1 MNSNLQHII
10 ALIAAIFIS
19 AALHATNLNK
29 ERLTLLQPLV
39 EHDLSFN
46 TNIDITTDSIILWEK
61 LLSPELEKQQEYHI
75 LFPLKMMAVQALITE
90 GNISLAVNNAN
101 SMYQQAKAIDYPFG
115 TALALRALAD
125 TYQSSGNPQSA
136 IESYEESLKIMQ
148 KIPASIP
155 YLKTSMFHLILSKLK
170 YRQMTDIKKDF
181 AYLESLYHK
190 ESGLPD
196 DFYLPCSYAYYYIQT
211 NNLPKALE
219 YLKQLDSIYEKY
231 PYPYYSSISNYMY
244 AGYHIESKEYDKA
257 LKEYEELLTITKKT
271 ALFRHVQ
278 LLQERAKV
286 LVLMNQKQEAC
297 KIYEEINHLKDSL
310 DAQSYLSQIN
320 ELHTLYQIDKSEL
333 NYINIQKNLYYWSLS
348 VILVIVV
355 LIIIAI
361 FRIKRT
367 NNRLLQSQ
375 QEQEKAKKQ
384 AEKSIHTKSLF
395 LSNMSH
401 EIRTP
406 LNALSGF
413 SAILTEESIDNET
426 KQQCNDIIQQN
437 SELLLKLINDVID
450 LSSLEIGKMQFKFN
464 ECDIVALCRNVID
477 MVEKIKQTQAEV
489 RFSTSLSSLKLTT
502 DSARLQQVLIN
513 LPINATKF
521 TAQGT
526 ITLELVKQTEDTA
539 LFSVSDTGCGI
550 SKENQNKIFNR
561 FEKLDENAQGTGLG
575 LSICQLII
583 EQLGGKIWIDPD
595 YDKGARFLFTHPI
608 CHAQI
613 KKEETR

>member
-1 MNSNLQHII
+1 
-10 ALIAAIFIS
+10 
-19 AALHATNLNK
+19 
-29 ERLTLLQPLV
+29 
-39 EHDLSFN
+39 
-46 TNIDITTDSIILWEK
+46 
-61 LLSPELEKQQEYHI
+61 
-75 LFPLKMMAVQALITE
+75 
-90 GNISLAVNNAN
+90 
-101 SMYQQAKAIDYPFG
+101 
-115 TALALRALAD
+115 
-125 TYQSSGNPQSA
+125 
-136 IESYEESLKIMQ
+136 
-148 KIPASIP
+148 
-155 YLKTSMFHLILSKLK
+155 
-170 YRQMTDIKKDF
+170 
-181 AYLESLYHK
+181 
-190 ESGLPD
+190 
-196 DFYLPCSYAYYYIQT
+196 
-211 NNLPKALE
+211 
-219 YLKQLDSIYEKY
+219 
-231 PYPYYSSISNYMY
+231 
-244 AGYHIESKEYDKA
+244 
-257 LKEYEELLTITKKT
+257 
-271 ALFRHVQ
+271 
-278 LLQERAKV
+278 LQERAKV
-286 LVLMNQKQEAC
+286 LALMGEKQEAC
-297 KIYEEINHLKDSL
+297 KVYEVINNLKDSL
-310 DAQSYLSQIN
+310 DAQSYLRQIN
-320 ELHTLYQIDKSEL
+320 ELHTLYQIDKSEH

-348 VILVIVV
+348 VILIIVV
-355 LIIIAI
+355 LIISAI
-361 FRIKRT
+361 FHIKRN

-375 QEQEKAKKQ
+375 REQEEAKKQ

-413 SAILTEESIDNET
+413 SSILTEESIDNET

-450 LSSLEIGKMQFKFN
+450 LSSLEIGKMKFKFK

-513 LPINATKF
+513 LLINATKF
-521 TAQGT
+521 TTQGT
-526 ITLELVKQTEDTA
+526 ITLELIKQTEDTA

-583 EQLGGKIWIDPD
+583 EQLGGKIWIDPG

-613 KKEETR
+613 KEEETR

>member
-513 LPINATKF
+513 LLINATKF

>member
-1 MNSNLQHII
+1 M
-10 ALIAAIFIS
+10 
-19 AALHATNLNK
+19 
-29 ERLTLLQPLV
+29 
-39 EHDLSFN
+39 
-46 TNIDITTDSIILWEK
+46 
-61 LLSPELEKQQEYHI
+61 
-75 LFPLKMMAVQALITE
+75 
-90 GNISLAVNNAN
+90 
-101 SMYQQAKAIDYPFG
+101 
-115 TALALRALAD
+115 
-125 TYQSSGNPQSA
+125 
-136 IESYEESLKIMQ
+136 
-148 KIPASIP
+148 
-155 YLKTSMFHLILSKLK
+155 
-170 YRQMTDIKKDF
+170 
-181 AYLESLYHK
+181 
-190 ESGLPD
+190 PD
-196 DFYLPCSYAYYYIQT
+196 DFYLPCSYAYYYRQT

-310 DAQSYLSQIN
+310 DAQSYLQQQTT

-401 EIRTP
+401 EIQIP

-413 SAILTEESIDNET
+413 SAILTEESIEQPNET
-426 KQQCNDIIQQN
+426 TVQRYHPA
-437 SELLLKLINDVID
+437 ELRT
-450 LSSLEIGKMQFKFN
+450 
-464 ECDIVALCRNVID
+464 AA
-477 MVEKIKQTQAEV
+477 QT
-489 RFSTSLSSLKLTT
+489 
-502 DSARLQQVLIN
+502 D
-513 LPINATKF
+513 
-521 TAQGT
+521 
-526 ITLELVKQTEDTA
+526 
-539 LFSVSDTGCGI
+539 
-550 SKENQNKIFNR
+550 
-561 FEKLDENAQGTGLG
+561 
-575 LSICQLII
+575 
-583 EQLGGKIWIDPD
+583 
-595 YDKGARFLFTHPI
+595 
-608 CHAQI
+608 
-613 KKEETR
+613 

>member
-1 MNSNLQHII
+1 M
-10 ALIAAIFIS
+10 
-19 AALHATNLNK
+19 
-29 ERLTLLQPLV
+29 
-39 EHDLSFN
+39 
-46 TNIDITTDSIILWEK
+46 
-61 LLSPELEKQQEYHI
+61 
-75 LFPLKMMAVQALITE
+75 
-90 GNISLAVNNAN
+90 
-101 SMYQQAKAIDYPFG
+101 
-115 TALALRALAD
+115 
-125 TYQSSGNPQSA
+125 
-136 IESYEESLKIMQ
+136 
-148 KIPASIP
+148 
-155 YLKTSMFHLILSKLK
+155 
-170 YRQMTDIKKDF
+170 
-181 AYLESLYHK
+181 
-190 ESGLPD
+190 PD

-375 QEQEKAKKQ
+375 Q
-384 AEKSIHTKSLF
+384 KSIHTKSLF

-513 LPINATKF
+513 LLINATKF

-608 CHAQI
+608 RHAQI
-613 KKEETR
+613 KKEEAR

>member
-1 MNSNLQHII
+1 MTSICLAAMPII
-10 ALIAAIFIS
+10 IYRKQPSKSTGVSETAG
-19 AALHATNLNK
+19 LH
-29 ERLTLLQPLV
+29 
-39 EHDLSFN
+39 
-46 TNIDITTDSIILWEK
+46 
-61 LLSPELEKQQEYHI
+61 
-75 LFPLKMMAVQALITE
+75 
-90 GNISLAVNNAN
+90 
-101 SMYQQAKAIDYPFG
+101 
-115 TALALRALAD
+115 
-125 TYQSSGNPQSA
+125 
-136 IESYEESLKIMQ
+136 
-148 KIPASIP
+148 
-155 YLKTSMFHLILSKLK
+155 
-170 YRQMTDIKKDF
+170 
-181 AYLESLYHK
+181 
-190 ESGLPD
+190 
-196 DFYLPCSYAYYYIQT
+196 
-211 NNLPKALE
+211 
-219 YLKQLDSIYEKY
+219 YEKY

-426 KQQCNDIIQQN
+426 QQQCNDIIQQ
-437 SELLLKLINDVID
+437 
-450 LSSLEIGKMQFKFN
+450 
-464 ECDIVALCRNVID
+464 
-477 MVEKIKQTQAEV
+477 TQNCC
-489 RFSTSLSSLKLTT
+489 S
-502 DSARLQQVLIN
+502 N
-513 LPINATKF
+513 
-521 TAQGT
+521 
-526 ITLELVKQTEDTA
+526 
-539 LFSVSDTGCGI
+539 
-550 SKENQNKIFNR
+550 
-561 FEKLDENAQGTGLG
+561 
-575 LSICQLII
+575 
-583 EQLGGKIWIDPD
+583 
-595 YDKGARFLFTHPI
+595 
-608 CHAQI
+608 
-613 KKEETR
+613 

>member
-1 MNSNLQHII
+1 MKIACQSSLFLFLLHITIRANKIVNSNLQHII

-170 YRQMTDIKKDF
+170 YRQMTDIEKDF

-361 FRIKRT
+361 FRIKR
-367 NNRLLQSQ
+367 
-375 QEQEKAKKQ
+375 
-384 AEKSIHTKSLF
+384 LF

-513 LPINATKF
+513 LLINATKF

-583 EQLGGKIWIDPD
+583 EQLGGKIWIDTD
-595 YDKGARFLFTHPI
+595 YEKGARFLFTHPI

>member
-1 MNSNLQHII
+1 MKIACQSSLFLFLLHITIRANKIVNSNLQHII

-170 YRQMTDIKKDF
+170 YRQMTDIEKDF

-355 LIIIAI
+355 LII
-361 FRIKRT
+361 
-367 NNRLLQSQ
+367 
-375 QEQEKAKKQ
+375 
-384 AEKSIHTKSLF
+384 KSLF

-513 LPINATKF
+513 LLINATKF